1 MTGDQL
7 SCNRKQAEEK
17 KNSLA
22 QSDSI
27 TAVIIEYWQDWLALT
42 YLSNAALYLHIFFL
56 ENNSGLTCNLW
67 LVIKIYSYML
77 CSP

>member
-27 TAVIIEYWQDWLALT
+27 TAVIIEY
-42 YLSNAALYLHIFFL
+42 
-56 ENNSGLTCNLW
+56 
-67 LVIKIYSYML
+67 
-77 CSP
+77 